1 MPKKILIPLLFFI
14 VVSLTFIAT
23 LSPNA
28 ETPVD
33 LPYQG
38 SIYDQVGST
47 QLKYSTYRLQHPQV
61 YPAREISIAARNY
74 SETDNPFN
82 DETVYE
88 VDELD
93 RAALYIP
100 ETVSVA
106 WEFFVEE
113 AGYYALKVSYLA
125 VSGRSSEITRRLVL
139 NGEVPFVE
147 VATIALPRIWQDSF
161 PVDEYRQEGRHD
173 LKPSQVEKHRYQETF
188 ISDRVGYY
196 HGDEYTFYL
205 TTGWNTLALISEKEP
220 IVVESL
226 TFMQA
231 SPTVS
236 YETYLQRHQ
245 TSGAIP
251 VEMPEPLRIQGEA
264 SYEKSS
270 PILSPT
276 ANWSSF
282 KVQPY
287 ERFMVR
293 YNTIGGITW
302 RVPGDFITWQI
313 EVPSS
318 GLYQLTF
325 KVSQNFSRGVV
336 STRRLKING
345 QVPFEEAK
353 QLSFHYDNDWMN
365 VTLGSG
371 ESPYW
376 FYFEEGVHTITLE
389 NTLGVYNEIVQRTEE
404 TIAILNTM
412 YRRIVMIT
420 GTTPDQYQDYLL
432 YQRIS
437 TLRQMIT
444 TSIQNIEAAMNQME
458 TLSGQR
464 GAMIAT
470 FEKVL
475 FQLRRFEKS
484 EKNIQTGIKE
494 LGDNISALG
503 TWVMSISQQP
513 LSIDEFYL
521 HSSDTPLPKPN
532 THFFQKL
539 WHEVVML
546 FGSYGANT
554 SLQSNV
560 EVPGPTITVWIMSG
574 RDQSTLLRQIID
586 ESFSVQENVNVNLKL
601 VSGEALLPATLSGN
615 GPDVAIGVGQNIPV
629 NWGIRNAVVDL
640 TQFDDFQDVI
650 PWFHQSA
657 ITPFQF
663 RQSVYALPDTQ
674 DFLISFVRTD
684 IMQELNLAVPSNWD
698 QVLDLL
704 PALQRQYLDFYLPNS
719 KGTLS
724 PLLYA
729 MIVQR
734 GGTLYEEDGKSTL
747 LLEHNAQSA
756 FLDFTYFFRDFG
768 FAISANFANRF
779 RSGEMPIGVFNYTL
793 YNTLSVFA
801 PEIKGQWEFAMIPG
815 YEVDGTLRQQ
825 TTSISTG
832 SIILSQSQEQEASW
846 KFLKWW
852 VSQEAQS
859 AYARGMEAI
868 LGAAARYPTA
878 NLEAFA
884 SLPWSTKDYQILT
897 KQREVAVGIPTVPG
911 DYIIGR
917 HIDNAFR
924 RSINDRSNPR
934 ENLFEYVARIN
945 VELERKRQEFHLD

>member
-1 MPKKILIPLLFFI
+1 MFKKILIAFLFLLF
-14 VVSLTFIAT
+14 VSVGAISSLMPRAQ
-23 LSPNA
+23 
-28 ETPVD
+28 TPTE

-38 SIYDQVGST
+38 SVYDPFSSAK
-47 QLKYSTYRLQHPQV
+47 KYSIYQQQHPQV
-61 YPAREISIAARNY
+61 FPNREIIISARDY
-74 SETDNPFN
+74 QTIENPYN
-82 DETVYE
+82 DETVSE
-88 VDELD
+88 VNDFQRDGL
-93 RAALYIP
+93 LIP
-100 ETVSVA
+100 ETVSIQ
-106 WEFFVEE
+106 WRFFVEE
-113 AGYYALKVSYLA
+113 EGYYHLKLHYLA
-125 VSGRSSEITRRLVL
+125 VAGRSSEITRKLTI

-147 VATIALPRIWQDSF
+147 VTTIALPRIWQDSF
-161 PVDEYRQEGRHD
+161 NVDTFRQVGRHD
-173 LKPSQVEKHRYQETF
+173 LKPSQIEKQRYQELF

-196 HGDEYTFYL
+196 HGNEYAFYL
-205 TTGWNTLALISEKEP
+205 PQGWNTLALISEKEP
-220 IVVESL
+220 LVLESL
-226 TFMQA
+226 HFMQA
-231 SPTVS
+231 DPVLN
-236 YETYLQRHQ
+236 YQAYLQQHLARGE
-245 TSGAIP
+245 TKIELSS
-251 VEMPEPLRIQGEA
+251 PLRIQGEA

-270 PILSPT
+270 PILAPT

-302 RVPGDFITWQI
+302 RVPGDFITWQVEI
-313 EVPSS
+313 PTS
-318 GLYQLTF
+318 GLYQITF

-336 STRRLKING
+336 SSRRLKING
-345 QVPFEEAK
+345 QIPFEEAK
-353 QLSFHYDNDWMN
+353 QLTFHYHNDWSN
-365 VTLGSG
+365 VTLGNG
-371 ESPYW
+371 EQPYL
-376 FYFEEGVHTITLE
+376 FYFKAGVQTITLE
-389 NTLGVYNEIVQRTEE
+389 NTLGVYNEIVQLTEE

-420 GTTPDQYQDYLL
+420 GTNPDQYQDYLL
-432 YQRIS
+432 FQRIA
-437 TLRQMIT
+437 TLRQMIA
-444 TSIQNIEAAMNQME
+444 TSIQNIEAAMSQME
-458 TLSGQR
+458 TISGQR

-475 FQLRRFEKS
+475 FQLRRFERT

-513 LSIDEFYL
+513 LSIDEFYV
-521 HSSDTPLPKPN
+521 HSDKTPLPKPN
-532 THFFQKL
+532 TNFLQKL
-539 WHEVVML
+539 WHELVML

-586 ESFSVQENVNVNLKL
+586 EMFSVQYNVNVNLKL

-640 TQFDDFQDVI
+640 SQFADFAEVI
-650 PWFHQSA
+650 PWFHESA
-657 ITPFQF
+657 MTPFQF
-663 RQSVYALPDTQ
+663 RNAVYALPDTQ

-684 IMQELNLAVPSNWD
+684 IMRELNLSVPTNWD
-698 QVLDLL
+698 QVLDVL
-704 PALQRQYLDFYLPNS
+704 PALQRQYLDYYLPNS
-719 KGTLS
+719 KGSLS

-734 GGTLYEEDGKSTL
+734 GGSLYEADGKSAL

-779 RSGEMPIGVFNYTL
+779 RSGEMPMGVFQYTL
-793 YNTLSVFA
+793 YNTLAVFA
-801 PEIKGQWEFAMIPG
+801 PEIKGQWEFAMMPG
-815 YEVDGTLRQQ
+815 YLMDGTLHNQ
-825 TTSISTG
+825 TTSISSG
-832 SIILSQSQEQEASW
+832 SIILAQSKEQEASW

-852 VSQEAQS
+852 VSHEAQS

-878 NLEAFA
+878 NLQAFA
-884 SLPWSTKDYQILT
+884 ALPWSTKDYQILSM
-897 KQREVAVGIPTVPG
+897 QRELAVGIPTVPG

-945 VELERKRQEFHLD
+945 VELERKRQEFNLD